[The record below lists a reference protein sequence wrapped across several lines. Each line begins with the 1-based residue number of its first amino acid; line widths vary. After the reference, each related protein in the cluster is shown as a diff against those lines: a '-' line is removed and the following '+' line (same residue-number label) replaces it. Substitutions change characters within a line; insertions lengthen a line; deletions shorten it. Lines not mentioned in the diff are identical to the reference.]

1 MTTEGP
7 LIEKQQ
13 LKRMKPKIIVNFEE
27 NKKLRFKKE
36 VSEIICDETS
46 KNYDVKEVAT
56 PNSLLKAGH
65 GMAFRMI
72 RHLLNRYESSFFDNE
87 RDSMNFERDAEN
99 KISVIKQK

>member
-13 LKRMKPKIIVNFEE
+13 LKRMKPKI
-27 NKKLRFKKE
+27 
-36 VSEIICDETS
+36 
-46 KNYDVKEVAT
+46 
-56 PNSLLKAGH
+56 
-65 GMAFRMI
+65 I